1 MSRFK
6 VQVSAS
12 PVEKRTEGAA
22 SKVSTDALIITGTIT
37 ITMKI
42 TMTITITITMA
53 ITTTTITT

>member
-22 SKVSTDALIITGTIT
+22 SKVSTNALIITGTIT

-42 TMTITITITMA
+42 T
-53 ITTTTITT
+53 ITT